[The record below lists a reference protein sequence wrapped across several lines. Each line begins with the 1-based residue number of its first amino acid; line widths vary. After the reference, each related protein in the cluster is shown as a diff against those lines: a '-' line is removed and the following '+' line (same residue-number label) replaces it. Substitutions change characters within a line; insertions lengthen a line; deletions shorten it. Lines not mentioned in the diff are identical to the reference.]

1 MIEVQRVTKR
11 YGETIAVEDLSFQV
25 KPGTVTGFLGPN
37 GSGKSTTM
45 RLIMGLDYPDS
56 GVALI
61 NGRRYQELP
70 NPLSTVGALLE
81 ARAIHPGRTAYNHLL
96 ALAYANKFS
105 SSRVRQ
111 VLDIVGLGE
120 VANKRAGKFSLGM
133 SQRLGIAAALLGDP
147 EILILDEPVNGLD
160 PEGILWVR
168 NLLKGL
174 AGEGRTIFVSSHLM
188 SEMALTADHVVVIGK
203 GHLIAD
209 APMAQFISDNSSKRV
224 VVRTPRIDQLNKA
237 LQETGAEIH
246 DVSAGKIVVGGI
258 SIEEVGE
265 IAYSIGIP
273 LHELSQVTDSL
284 EKAFMDL
291 TSGAVTY
298 SGKLAN
304 SHTYDNTLPNDMSS
318 VNRSLVT
325 ANVANPNQGDAVDRG
340 SIKEGSVGMGSNGS
354 AQAESGAGDDR

>member
-1 MIEVQRVTKR
+1 MIEVQRITKR
-11 YGETIAVEDLSFQV
+11 YGATTAVDDLSFQV

-56 GVALI
+56 GVSLI

-70 NPLSTVGALLE
+70 NPLSVVGALLE
-81 ARAIHPGRTAYNHLL
+81 ARAIHPGRTAYSHLL

-105 SSRVRQ
+105 SSRVRE
-111 VLDIVGLGE
+111 VLDIVGLGD
-120 VANKRAGKFSLGM
+120 VANKRVGKFSLGM

-147 EILILDEPVNGLD
+147 EILLLDEPVNGLD

-188 SEMALTADHVVVIGK
+188 SEMALTADHVIVIGK

-209 APMAQFISDNSSKRV
+209 APMAQFIADNSSKRV
-224 VVRTPRIDQLNKA
+224 VVRTPRTDQLA
-237 LQETGAEIH
+237 QSLEEAGAEIY
-246 DVSAGKIVVGGI
+246 DISDRKMVVGGI

-265 IAYSIGIP
+265 MAYSIGIP

-291 TSGAVTY
+291 TSESVAY
-298 SGKLAN
+298 SGKLINSQSNDGLSTSDMGSIDGLPAVGRAAN
-304 SHTYDNTLPNDMSS
+304 QVGTM
-318 VNRSLVT
+318 
-325 ANVANPNQGDAVDRG
+325 QGDGIQTATQEG
-340 SIKEGSVGMGSNGS
+340 SIPGGAIEGGSVK
-354 AQAESGAGDDR
+354 AGNQ

>member
-1 MIEVQRVTKR
+1 MIEVQRVIKR
-11 YGETIAVEDLSFQV
+11 YGSTVAVDDLSFQV

-45 RLIMGLDYPDS
+45 RIIMGLDYPDS

-61 NGRRYQELP
+61 NGHRYHDLP
-70 NPLSTVGALLE
+70 NPLSVVGALLE

-96 ALAYANKFS
+96 ALAYANRFS
-105 SSRVRQ
+105 SSRVRE
-111 VLDIVGLGE
+111 VLDIVGLGD

-147 EILILDEPVNGLD
+147 EILLLDEPVNGLD

-174 AGEGRTIFVSSHLM
+174 AKDGRTIFVSSHLM

-209 APMAQFISDNSSKRV
+209 APMVQFIADNSSKRI
-224 VVRTPRIDQLNKA
+224 VVRTPRTDQLA
-237 LQETGAEIH
+237 QSLREAGAEIYEIS
-246 DVSAGKIVVGGI
+246 DGKMTVGGI

-265 IAYSIGIP
+265 MAYSIGIP

-291 TSGAVTY
+291 TSESVTY
-298 SGKLAN
+298 SGKLASSRDSTAFSFNDIHSDGN
-304 SHTYDNTLPNDMSS
+304 STVSQASS
-318 VNRSLVT
+318 
-325 ANVANPNQGDAVDRG
+325 QGVGQASGIDGG
-340 SIKEGSVGMGSNGS
+340 S
-354 AQAESGAGDDR
+354 R